1 MREEIKEY
9 FEKVKNRV
17 TANPTYIAIL
27 RKRDKLANR
36 IRNGLLAFCS
46 VLSPFWTFFCTK
58 KHDPDKTNETSQD
71 VINSKKIDFFFVY
84 LRLCMYLVTCYLSLQ
99 KNDNHSKSLH

>member
-9 FEKVKNRV
+9 FEKVKNRVKNRV

-46 VLSPFWTFFCTK
+46 VLSPFWTFFCIK
-58 KHDPDKTNETSQD
+58 KYDPDKTNETSQD
-71 VINSKKIDFFFVY
+71 VINSEKLTLFFLLIHVY
-84 LRLCMYLVTCYLSLQ
+84 ART
-99 KNDNHSKSLH
+99 

>member
-58 KHDPDKTNETSQD
+58 KHDPDKTNETSHD
-71 VINSKKIDFFFVY
+71 VINCKKLTFFCLFTIMHVFSY
-84 LRLCMYLVTCYLSLQ
+84 MLFIAAEE
-99 KNDNHSKSLH
+99 